1 MVKLLMWNRRNRIG
15 QQTYITVP
23 WNNVTQ
29 DATKEV
35 NTSATVKHI
44 FVNLKDSLSR
54 VFTFLLRLYVDTRIK
69 NWSLMSVPCQLK

>member
-1 MVKLLMWNRRNRIG
+1 MWNRIG

-35 NTSATVKHI
+35 NTSAIVKHI
-44 FVNLKDSLSR
+44 FVNLKDSLLR
-54 VFTFLLRLYVDTRIK
+54 AFTFLLRLYVDTRIE
-69 NWSLMSVPCQLK
+69 NWSLMSGPCQLK